1 MKPPPAEKGWLI
13 RFPGIPI
20 KIKDT
25 WRIKF
30 KYATGRDIMT
40 WLKIRHRTLYTANK
54 DRNCL
59 NTKCLAC
66 QAAEESIKHLAEC
79 SEIRS
84 EFWWDILNLM
94 RLLKL
99 NYSRT
104 PVFLLLGLT
113 EDNKIVCKEGAAILA
128 IGWRCLYAEITRAR
142 IEGTE
147 IKLNQALRRTF
158 AILISRV
165 KAYGEK
171 WKLWYNKQRRQTH
184 ARIIADKY
192 RQLTLITQDEEGSY
206 SIADKL
212 IKAYEEAKD

>member
-13 RFPGIPI
+13 RFPGLPI

-54 DRNCL
+54 DRNCP

-66 QAAEESIKHLAEC
+66 QASEESIKHLAEC
-79 SEIRS
+79 SEIRY

-94 RLLKL
+94 RILKL

-104 PVFLLLGLT
+104 PVFLLLGIT
-113 EDNKIVCKEGAAILA
+113 ESNKIVCKEGAAILA

-147 IKLNQALRRTF
+147 IKLNQALSGER
-158 AILISRV
+158 SR
-165 KAYGEK
+165 
-171 WKLWYNKQRRQTH
+171 
-184 ARIIADKY
+184 
-192 RQLTLITQDEEGSY
+192 
-206 SIADKL
+206 
-212 IKAYEEAKD
+212 